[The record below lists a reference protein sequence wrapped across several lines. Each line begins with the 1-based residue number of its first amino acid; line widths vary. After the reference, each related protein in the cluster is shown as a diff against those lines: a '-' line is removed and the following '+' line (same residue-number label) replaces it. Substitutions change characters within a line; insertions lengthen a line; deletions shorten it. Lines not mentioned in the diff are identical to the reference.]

1 MISNS
6 LILLALYL
14 STIYGFRGFY
24 PLRFLTSVNEGK
36 VRQTKLHTVTIT
48 RKPNVEIPNQKEKK
62 GVSRIKDKSRKDHVQ
77 PDFQQHVKQ
86 QDNNIDTRQY
96 IQDEL
101 FLINWSNI
109 TIEDAMKTLFDPKYY
124 YPRVIHSRKQ
134 QEYHLAKFLLN
145 FYTKMNENH
154 VYDFIINCKKH
165 KLNPMNI
172 LPIKFMKEKLI
183 TCLDSREKSVGSSGS
198 NQSNFV
204 SKSKTLSLKGLEACL
219 QYLTWADSTITIL
232 STTSFVNYLIYKIK
246 ENQELF
252 LSPQTAASG
261 LSGLY
266 HLTYTVE
273 VEELISLLH
282 ERLIR
287 APTRGDT
294 EHSLTLD
301 QYAKALG
308 GMSNFPFHNSTILQS
323 FIFHLISIVQ
333 INSTNSFPEGVGHLN
348 ADNKWTISQI
358 IAGFYGMKDLRITNP
373 LTESYLSL
381 METKLAQSNHK
392 SFTSEDILFIFKGIR
407 NLDIFHPTVQLIHH
421 HLMTIIRSSK
431 ILLNRSQTLTILRY
445 WNQYLE
451 TPDLSL
457 IHSYHNNTTMIQLLL
472 TIYDAM
478 PLDLWFYPKQSI
490 YYEPILTNDFY
501 QKDTIYREFKSFI
514 INSILPYQ
522 FIKHSDRSLQ
532 SFYLIFKEKLIQQ
545 IQSYQQHQRQK
556 EKELAMKE
564 YQQSKKKKGKQQ
576 QEGLEGHYRHHYRYL
591 LTKEQIVTIFALFP
605 FHQASPLEQP
615 EVIGITEQLY
625 ELILLTDYINDF
637 TIEEMT
643 KILAHLRYIIP
654 YDNLSSIGMKYVHL
668 FVNQIQKIQQQSK
681 SSSSSMNE
689 LLTVEELA
697 RLVTGISGASSDRSD
712 VQELLQFITPQ
723 LKTVNPTSYLSM
735 LHALSGMTDEQPAV
749 RQFLKALTDAVYPRA
764 FGVVSSGHLAGGYYG
779 IHRMSSK
786 YDEVIDV
793 LRLLNDQWEV
803 NPPMAETLHQTRC
816 LLKAMSSIMIG
827 LSSMS
832 PKDHSEV
839 RRSINIVIKTI
850 SSSLIPMRAEFIVN
864 CVTGK

>member
-24 PLRFLTSVNEGK
+24 SSRFLTSINEGK

-62 GVSRIKDKSRKDHVQ
+62 VVSRTKEKSRKDNVQ
-77 PDFQQHVKQ
+77 PNFQQHVKQ

-109 TIEDAMKTLFDPKYY
+109 TIEEAMKTLFDPKYY

-154 VYDFIINCKKH
+154 LYDFIMNCKKH

-183 TCLDSREKSVGSSGS
+183 TCLDGRENSVGSSGS
-198 NQSNFV
+198 SGNNFV
-204 SKSKTLSLKGLEACL
+204 NKSKKLSLKGLEACL
-219 QYLTWADSTITIL
+219 QYLTWADSTITAL
-232 STTSFVNYLIYKIK
+232 SITSFVNYLIYKVK

-252 LSPQTAASG
+252 LFPQTVSSG

-266 HLTYTVE
+266 HLTYTNE

-282 ERLIR
+282 ERLAQ

-308 GMSNFPFHNSTILQS
+308 GMSNFPFHNSTVLQS
-323 FIFHLISIVQ
+323 FIFHVISIVQ
-333 INSTNSFPEGVGHLN
+333 IDSTNSLPEGVGHLT

-358 IAGFYGMKDLRITNP
+358 VAGFYGMKDLRITNP

-407 NLDIFHPTVQLIHH
+407 NLDIFHPTVQLIHQ

-431 ILLNRSQTLTILRY
+431 ILFNRSQTLTILRY

-490 YYEPILTNDFY
+490 YYEPILSNDFY

-514 INSILPYQ
+514 INSLLPYQ

-532 SFYLIFKEKLIQQ
+532 SFYLIFKEKLTQQ
-545 IQSYQQHQRQK
+545 IQSFQQQK
-556 EKELAMKE
+556 EKESAMKDD
-564 YQQSKKKKGKQQ
+564 QQAKKKKGKQLSL
-576 QEGLEGHYRHHYRYL
+576 QEGREGQHRQNYRYL

-668 FVNQIQKIQQQSK
+668 FVKQIQKIQQQSK
-681 SSSSSMNE
+681 TSSE
-689 LLTVEELA
+689 LTVEELA
-697 RLVTGISGASSDRSD
+697 RLVTGISSASSDRSD

-749 RQFLKALTDAVYPRA
+749 RQFLKALTDAVYPRE

-803 NPPMAETLHQTRC
+803 NPPMVETLHQTRC

-827 LSSMS
+827 LSNMN
-832 PKDHSEV
+832 PKDHNEV